1 MSDRENQDLSDVAEG
16 RAHEQAS
23 AASVEAKRLLARR
36 RFMRMG
42 AGGTAGLMVTVVHK
56 RAFGAKKTTV
66 QSLCGSLQGT
76 PNFIKNGAGA
86 GMTSKKITLSAMGT
100 PKGLVCNAPPRG
112 FNTTRNN
119 EGRYF
124 VVDGPFSSLK
134 GNPTVVPESGD
145 PDKAKIYTFADQE
158 VEWGGAN
165 LSESLT
171 YGNEWRL
178 VEKGWCPI
186 YVDGNGLL
194 QTQKDVKVIKKADFR
209 FSFVP
214 VSKQMACK

>member
-100 PKGLVCNAPPRG
+100 PKGLVCNAPRPG
-112 FNTTRNN
+112 FNATRSN

-124 VVDGPFSSLK
+124 LVDQNWGAPTLPRGPTIVVDS
-134 GNPTVVPESGD
+134 ND
-145 PDKAKIYTFADQE
+145 PNKAKIYTFTDQE
-158 VEWGGAN
+158 IAWGGKD

-186 YVDGNGLL
+186 KVDNGRLYIDSSARIL
-194 QTQKDVKVIKKADFR
+194 KISDYKDR
-209 FSFVP
+209 NVP
-214 VSKQMACK
+214 SKQMACK

>member
-76 PNFIKNGAGA
+76 PNFIKNGGGA

-100 PKGLVCNAPPRG
+100 PKGLVCNAPRQG
-112 FNTTRNN
+112 FNITRNN

-145 PDKAKIYTFADQE
+145 PDKAKIYTFADQQ
-158 VEWGGAN
+158 VEWGGVN

-194 QTQKDVKVIKKADFR
+194 QTQKNVKVVKAADYKDR
-209 FSFVP
+209 NVL
-214 VSKQMACK
+214 SKQMACK

>member
-23 AASVEAKRLLARR
+23 AASVEAKRLMARR

-76 PNFIKNGAGA
+76 PNFIKNGGGA

-100 PKGLVCNAPPRG
+100 PKGLVCNAPRQG
-112 FNTTRNN
+112 FNTNRNN

-124 VVDGPFSSLK
+124 LVDPVWGAPPSPGPRIAVDS
-134 GNPTVVPESGD
+134 ND
-145 PDKAKIYTFADQE
+145 PNKAKIYTFADQQ

-194 QTQKDVKVIKKADFR
+194 QTQKNVKVVKAADYKDR
-209 FSFVP
+209 NVP
-214 VSKQMACK
+214 SKQMACK

>member
-23 AASVEAKRLLARR
+23 AASVEAKRLSARR

-76 PNFIKNGAGA
+76 PNFIKNGGGA

-100 PKGLVCNAPPRG
+100 PKGLVCNAPPRAA
-112 FNTTRNN
+112 FNTARNN

-124 VVDGPFSSLK
+124 VVNDLLK
-134 GNPTVVPESGD
+134 GRVVPESGD

-158 VEWGGAN
+158 VEWGGEN

-194 QTQKDVKVIKKADFR
+194 QTQKNVKVIKKADFR
-209 FSFVP
+209 FSGVP
-214 VSKQMACK
+214 ESKQMACK